1 MKTLCKKAFAR
12 YLSILLSCMA
22 AYLAT
27 SVSHADY
34 KDDSWEPV
42 GVYENVNLYRAVH
55 ESEGLLPFKADAEL
69 DTPYENIV
77 MALLDAE
84 RKPDWAPKLK
94 STVVH
99 ARISTNSFEYS
110 EYYETPWPF
119 KDREFLLHGTVEY
132 RPDRI
137 VFHAANSE
145 NPHLARSDHLRA
157 NIRVLTFEI
166 VPLSERSTRVVF
178 TFSGDLGGWIPGFVK
193 TIIQR
198 KWPVRFIQSL
208 RDYLATNDLP
218 ETERYRSLQ
227 KGPLVIPTESRF
239 SDH

>member
-1 MKTLCKKAFAR
+1 MKTLYTKPFVR
-12 YLSILLSCMA
+12 YLSILLSGMA

-27 SVSHADY
+27 QVSHADY
-34 KDDSWEPV
+34 RDDAWEHI
-42 GVYENVNLYRAVH
+42 GVYEGVNLYRAAH
-55 ESEGLLPFKADAEL
+55 ESGGQLPFKADAEL
-69 DTPYENIV
+69 QVPYESVV

-84 RKPDWAPKLK
+84 RKPEWSPKLK
-94 STVVH
+94 SIVVH
-99 ARISTNSFEYS
+99 ADISSNSFEYS

-132 RPDRI
+132 RSDRI
-137 VFHAANSE
+137 VFFAANSK
-145 NPHLARSDHLRA
+145 NLHLARADHLRA

-166 VPLSERSTRVVF
+166 LPLSEQSTRIVF

-208 RDYLATNDLP
+208 RDYLAVNDLP

-227 KGPLVIPTESRF
+227 KTPIAIPKEPRLSGQ
-239 SDH
+239 

>member
-1 MKTLCKKAFAR
+1 MKTICINPFVR
-12 YLSILLSCMA
+12 YLSILLFGIS

-27 SVSHADY
+27 PVSHADY
-34 KDDSWEPV
+34 KDDAWEHI
-42 GVYENVNLYRAVH
+42 GIYEDVNLYRAVH
-55 ESEGLLPFKADAEL
+55 ESEGLLPFRADAEVEA
-69 DTPYENIV
+69 PHESIV

-84 RKPDWAPKLK
+84 RKPEWAPKLK

-99 ARISTNSFEYS
+99 ARISSNSFEYS

-132 RPDRI
+132 RSDRV

-145 NPHLARSDHLRA
+145 NPHLARPDHLRA
-157 NIRVLTFEI
+157 KIRVLTFEI

-208 RDYLATNDLP
+208 RDYLAANDLP

-227 KGPLVIPTESRF
+227 KGPLVIPTEQKVSGQ
-239 SDH
+239 

>member
-1 MKTLCKKAFAR
+1 M
-12 YLSILLSCMA
+12 S

-27 SVSHADY
+27 EISHADFN
-34 KDDSWEPV
+34 DNAWEPI
-42 GVYENVNLYRAVH
+42 GLYEGVNLYRAAH
-55 ESEGLLPFKADAEL
+55 ESEGQLPFRADAEL
-69 DTPYENIV
+69 QEPYESIV

-84 RKPDWAPKLK
+84 RKPNWAPKLK

-99 ARISTNSFEYS
+99 DRISSNSFEYS

-119 KDREFLLHGTVEY
+119 KDREFLLRGTVEY

-137 VFHAANSE
+137 VFIAANSE
-145 NPHLARSDHLRA
+145 KLHLAQSNHLRA
-157 NIRVLTFEI
+157 NIQVLTFEI
-166 VPLSERSTRVVF
+166 IPLSEYSTRVVF

-208 RDYLATNDLP
+208 RDYLAVNDLA

-227 KGPLVIPTESRF
+227 KVPIYIPEGPGF
-239 SDH
+239 SGH